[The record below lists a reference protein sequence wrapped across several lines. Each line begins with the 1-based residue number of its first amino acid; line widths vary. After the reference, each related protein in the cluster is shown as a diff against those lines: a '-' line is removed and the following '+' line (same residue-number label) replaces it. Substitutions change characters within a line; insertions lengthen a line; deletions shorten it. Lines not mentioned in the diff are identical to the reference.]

1 MDSIRNYRSFLLQ
14 LALYHNREAELY
26 AKYQAYYSGWLLRPL
41 REQEYQ
47 RAAAYKRYAQ
57 RLAAS
62 YRVEAES
69 WRQQIV

>member
-1 MDSIRNYRSFLLQ
+1 
-14 LALYHNREAELY
+14 LY

-41 REQEYQ
+41 REQEYL

-69 WRQQIV
+69 WRQQIVKQQEEEFRELMRKHHGQGNN